1 MPDPALLALLTEPL
15 RVSVNRCDPSRN
27 NMLCSSPGGARF
39 RLPPGGGAM
48 LRLLRAPFQTDLG
61 AALGPALGCAAA
73 FLAPAGASF
82 TIAMP
87 GNSKRSCMH
96 SENEQS
102 GMVAACSRFES
113 GLVRVGNQRG
123 KVLGRVVLGLA
134 HQVAS
139 GPSSGIP
146 RARTYCAPRRGRS
159 IPSPAWRRRYA
170 ETPADTLSGRS
181 RGCTR
186 SCAGCAVALLA
197 LLWVRFSLMSPAPL
211 RS

>member
-15 RVSVNRCDPSRN
+15 RVSANRCDPSRN

-61 AALGPALGCAAA
+61 AALGPALVCAAA

-123 KVLGRVVLGLA
+123 KVLGRVVW
-134 HQVAS
+134 AS
-139 GPSSGIP
+139 SPSRVWAIQWDPSRKNIL
-146 RARTYCAPRRGRS
+146 CS
-159 IPSPAWRRRYA
+159 SPAA
-170 ETPADTLSGRS
+170 LDPVS
-181 RGCTR
+181 RL
-186 SCAGCAVALLA
+186 AAALC
-197 LLWVRFSLMSPAPL
+197 
-211 RS
+211 